1 MLFVNHKYKPIITK
15 PVQDKKE
22 FDFNSSIMPTIQG
35 KGLHELIQKVKD
47 IKVKEIN
54 KKRNTST
61 NSKISFD

>member
-1 MLFVNHKYKPIITK
+1 MLFVNQKYKPIITK

-22 FDFNSSIMPTIQG
+22 IDFNSSIMPSIQG
-35 KGLHELIQKVKD
+35 KGLNELVQKVKEL
-47 IKVKEIN
+47 KVKEMH